1 MFLFTIITTA
11 FLALLIIYAFSRTTR
26 KITLITGNSRKL
38 ADFEAVFAKSLKV
51 CGDDVTEVQC
61 TALQVAIQK
70 ARDLCAKKGPC
81 LCEDTSLGLPVREY
95 DSKQKKAIFPAMI
108 KHLIDACKV
117 GGGNLVDALTAISPQ
132 HLLYEYTS
140 TVTICTRSTTIVY
153 QCVTKCILRH
163 GGGKG
168 DIDPNVVPVCYTLTC
183 HENGQTVVLVNDQA
197 VENPDEQTIGE
208 MPERRA
214 DVHPRYFALRA
225 AKEWLSTNGYSINN

>member
-11 FLALLIIYAFSRTTR
+11 FLALLIIYVLSRTTR
-26 KITLITGNSRKL
+26 KITLITGNARKL
-38 ADFEAVFAKSLKV
+38 ADFEAVFAMSLKV
-51 CGDDVTEVQC
+51 CGDDVTEVQSP
-61 TALQVAIQK
+61 ALQVAIQK
-70 ARDLCAKKGPC
+70 ARDLFAKIGPC
-81 LCEDTSLGLPVREY
+81 LCEDTSLGLPDGEY

-117 GGGNLVDALTAISPQ
+117 GNGNLVEALTAISPQ
-132 HLLYEYTS
+132 HTLYDYKS
-140 TVTICTRSTTIVY
+140 TVSICTGTNTIVF
-153 QCVTKCILRH
+153 QCGMKCKLRC

-168 DIDPNVVPVCYTLTC
+168 DIDPHVVPVCYALTR